1 MAAVRRL
8 MTLAVLAVAL
18 AGTAS
23 CVDISG
29 PVTPVT
35 TPSATGSETASG
47 APGPSTV
54 VTAATTPAAGASYP
68 GTAQGY
74 AEAVLQAWR
83 IKQFTRLTD
92 LTSPAVLTQLQT
104 TGNIESDWSFVNCQ
118 GAAGSSY
125 CQYLNGDGDSATL
138 RLDNQLL
145 GRAHAATEVKL
156 DLTTYS
162 NNAVEYV
169 KAFIEAWR
177 NANTKRMTT
186 LANATEVT
194 YFTHYAPPGAYS
206 TCATLAGGTAS
217 VRVYN
222 ADGLNYTLN
231 VSVATL
237 GAKHAITGHAT
248 TPAACP

>member
-1 MAAVRRL
+1 MAAARRL

-18 AGTAS
+18 GATAS

-29 PVTPVT
+29 PVT
-35 TPSATGSETASG
+35 TPSSTASETAQ
-47 APGPSTV
+47 PSTV
-54 VTAATTPAAGASYP
+54 ASATTTPTAAASYP

-83 IKQFTRLTD
+83 IRQFTRLTD
-92 LTSPAVLTQLQT
+92 LASPEVLTQLQT
-104 TGNIESDWSFVNCQ
+104 TANIETDWSFVNCQ

-125 CQYLNGDGDSATL
+125 CQYVNGDGDSATL

-177 NANTKRMTT
+177 NANTKRMAT

-194 YFTHYAPPGAYS
+194 YFTHYTPPGAYS
-206 TCATLAGGTAS
+206 TCATLAGGTAN

-222 ADGLNYTLN
+222 PDGLNYTLT

-237 GAKHAITGHAT
+237 GAKQAITGHAT

>member
-1 MAAVRRL
+1 MAAARRL
-8 MTLAVLAVAL
+8 VALTLLAATL

-23 CVDISG
+23 CVDTGG
-29 PVTPVT
+29 PLPPAT
-35 TPSATGSETASG
+35 TPSPTTSDT
-47 APGPSTV
+47 PTPSSV
-54 VTAATTPAAGASYP
+54 VTATSTPTAAATSYP
-68 GTAQGY
+68 ATAQAYG
-74 AEAVLQAWR
+74 EAVLQAWR
-83 IKQFTRLTD
+83 LKQYTRLTD
-92 LTSPAVLTQLQT
+92 LAAPEALTQLQT
-104 TGNIESDWSFVNCQ
+104 TGNIETDWSLVNCQ

-125 CQYLNGDGDSATL
+125 CQYLNSDGDSATL
-138 RLDNQLL
+138 RLDNQRL

-162 NNAVEYV
+162 NNAIEYV

-177 NANTKRMTT
+177 NANTRRMAT
-186 LANATEVT
+186 LGNPTEVS
-194 YFTHYAPPGAYS
+194 YFTHDTPPAAYS

-222 ADGLNYTLN
+222 ADGLNYTLT

-237 GAKHAITGHAT
+237 GAKHAITGHVT